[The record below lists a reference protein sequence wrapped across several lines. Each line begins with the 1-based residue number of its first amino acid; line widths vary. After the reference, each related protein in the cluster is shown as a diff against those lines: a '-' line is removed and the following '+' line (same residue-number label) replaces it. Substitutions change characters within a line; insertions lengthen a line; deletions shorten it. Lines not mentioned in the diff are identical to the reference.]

1 MCLQVPWPGPLH
13 LHPSPSV
20 VPPQDRPHL
29 GDPPLAIVTRA
40 WRQYVFGDDERID
53 RKAFVFCFLDRLR
66 SALRRRDLFIAPSFR
81 YADARIGLL
90 SGPAWESARPA
101 VCRSLGHSLSAEET
115 LVALG
120 RQLNQTYQQV
130 ATNLSSNPL
139 ARVEKVDD
147 KDELVLT
154 SPDRLEEPPSLAR
167 LRNEIAAQA
176 RRGSGYLTTVSAEAD
191 REGDSMDARENRNG
205 YFMNREDYVDT
216 NTNKKGHQRTL
227 K

>member
-1 MCLQVPWPGPLH
+1 LEALEFLRKPEEPE
-13 LHPSPSV
+13 
-20 VPPQDRPHL
+20 DRLHL
-29 GDPPLAIVTRA
+29 GDPPIAIVSRA

-53 RKAFVFCFLDRLR
+53 RRAFVFCFLDRLR

-120 RQLNQTYQQV
+120 SQLDQTYQQV
-130 ATNLSSNPL
+130 AANLSSNPL
-139 ARVEKVDD
+139 ARVENVDG

-154 SPDRLEEPPSLAR
+154 SPDKLEEPPSLVR
-167 LRNEIAAQA
+167 LRSEIATRLPRVDLPEILLEIAA
-176 RRGSGYLTTVSAEAD
+176 RDGLHGKVRPY
-191 REGDSMDARENRNG
+191 
-205 YFMNREDYVDT
+205 
-216 NTNKKGHQRTL
+216 
-227 K
+227 